1 MKQYLQI
8 HLLTSYP
15 PANLNRDD
23 MGRPKTAVIG
33 GTTRLRISSQSL
45 KRAWRTS
52 DVFQQRVGVI
62 GIDGDA
68 GLRTKRFGQIVY
80 ERLVE
85 GGIKEKSAME
95 WARAIAGC
103 FGAIKKET
111 ESFPDNLHI
120 EQLAFLSPEEQ
131 RAAFELVETL
141 IVRKAA
147 PSDEELKLLRLENSA
162 SDVALFG
169 RMLAKNPSYNVEAAI
184 QVAHAFS
191 VQKVVIED
199 DFFTAVDDLNK
210 GEDDL
215 GAGHMG
221 DTEFASGV
229 FYTYVNIDRQLLLEN
244 LAGSGSRSEDSWKRT
259 IQAIVESAAKV
270 APTGKQNTFGSRAY
284 AHYILAELGDQQPR
298 SLALAFVD
306 DVKGDILMTSIDKLE
321 TMKERMDAIYGA
333 CSDESI
339 VINVLDGRGT
349 FSELEEFCI
358 KEE

>member
-23 MGRPKTAVIG
+23 RAGRRPRSS

-68 GLRTKRFGQIVY
+68 GLKPKG
-80 ERLVE
+80 LVRSFMRDWWRAASGE
-85 GGIKEKSAME
+85 VGHGVG
-95 WARAIAGC
+95 RAIAGC

-215 GAGHMG
+215 
-221 DTEFASGV
+221 V
-229 FYTYVNIDRQLLLEN
+229 
-244 LAGSGSRSEDSWKRT
+244 
-259 IQAIVESAAKV
+259 
-270 APTGKQNTFGSRAY
+270 P
-284 AHYILAELGDQQPR
+284 
-298 SLALAFVD
+298 
-306 DVKGDILMTSIDKLE
+306 DIW
-321 TMKERMDAIYGA
+321 RY
-333 CSDESI
+333 
-339 VINVLDGRGT
+339 
-349 FSELEEFCI
+349 
-358 KEE
+358 